1 LGGGGAREFRE
12 SREQFF
18 GRGTAYVTIMIAAK
32 IVFVTGEQSCV
43 LDFGGGAVH
52 KLGGGRSNC
61 VFTRRLKA
69 SNVLDC
75 LIADTACVLSR
86 WLETKTVFKFKSA
99 HHF

>member
-52 KLGGGRSNC
+52 KLGGGRSKVCFYSAFKGVQC
-61 VFTRRLKA
+61 VG
-69 SNVLDC
+69 
-75 LIADTACVLSR
+75 LSDSR
-86 WLETKTVFKFKSA
+86 YSMRIISLVGDKDRF
-99 HHF
+99 